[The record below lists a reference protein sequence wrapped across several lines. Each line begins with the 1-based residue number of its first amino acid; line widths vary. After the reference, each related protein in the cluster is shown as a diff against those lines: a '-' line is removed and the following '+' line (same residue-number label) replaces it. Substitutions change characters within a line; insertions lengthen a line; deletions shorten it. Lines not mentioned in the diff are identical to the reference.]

1 MECTTPLTCNEAE
14 AEGEEDLVD
23 LCRRLDT
30 QLEEKAK
37 MHNLNALNVKSI
49 LHRLIRDPHVLSTLM
64 GIKGESDDIPT
75 LKVTRS
81 KVKHSSSEL
90 AKVELKPVQP
100 PRTFLDVQFE
110 NEDEDEDYRPEEVQI
125 SDGVNDDAEVSPYQL
140 RSRVP
145 HIDQSSAY
153 DSLDS
158 GFLHDS
164 FDTFTDYHGQEMLT
178 FVENPDYL
186 SFLQGIQASTPAHE
200 NENVTADDDDPDD
213 EEYNVLTELD
223 KLKEYEKDKDELR
236 MDRFTEI
243 PMREVEGLF
252 LDLIGDDVETIRP
265 ELIPLKTQTPKK
277 KRTKKR
283 RSAEM
288 SDSKKSSDNQKN
300 ALDTCFYEGIG
311 ESSLFNI
318 YNLSAAIESCHDI
331 MGITPVEEEQV
342 KWDPNPFGWSP
353 RPEAALVLG
362 RSRAIIYPDLL
373 PGVQPDLFE
382 FPHQFFTP
390 GEDLLLAHALIQFR
404 HIPST
409 PKDPFGRLYWVQKML
424 LPCKTISQIRA
435 HIRLARNHVEG
446 QVNNRNPIYQIIMQ
460 ALRGVCHLRFPFE
473 RPLVRYETLQMW
485 PEEERP
491 IWFNKFLKHFMTV
504 GPTMVIPYGIA
515 NRQSTPP
522 APVYEGVAVP
532 VVPVVPAVV
541 FTTEKKPTVAVCSC
555 SIFYEESASGRFCAT
570 DSFAMLDTLQI
581 ADSLDLVKPTSIVTS
596 TDISS
601 VIVKDE
607 PEANTR
613 MQISDLELLP
623 NQSNLGI
630 PAQDLLCDL
639 SLYNPV
645 LGPSESNEIIDQTC
659 DEVIE
664 EAPMLPD
671 ICEAQEEEFS
681 VYEPERD
688 ITTVKR
694 TNGGLQASS
703 ASQHLESLQIP
714 KSEFSFDAELEEGEI
729 VSTENSR
736 EAPIAADKPTARKET
751 SPYDFRSRPKLR
763 SKSKSPLHKNETRER
778 SSRSYNRAGS
788 SGRQDISKQQPS
800 RYRERTGENQKR
812 AGNGRCRIR
821 RRSSDSDWQPE
832 HSPDRKRKK
841 KGGQQQPELVRRS
854 SRRVQERVRGSSP
867 SSKSAKRDEEKSGS
881 HQRTSRRADNNGGQL
896 HSGFASCSVTQ
907 ELKVNKR
914 TAEVLKLMKT
924 KVKQLI
930 RVKKDLSASSA
941 AVIDQT
947 ANNPGTSAVLSID
960 VPCSGSS
967 MGAAENSF
975 ESPLKTWRDSD
986 CALEDFGLHSL
997 MGESNAMGETALP
1010 DYDVT
1015 CAIPRTPTFSTPSN
1029 YSPLGTFYQ
1038 LSGSRSRSPFSD
1050 TGVPVTPRD
1059 DALTRSPTLLRA
1071 PSAASRA
1078 LFAKIEVKRVPNVPV
1093 TSADLTGVEQSTS
1106 YWRSTWDCENSDPVP
1121 YHDGSDARPS
1131 SAFDGGGHDDS
1142 EDVPSKSLDDLDAGG
1157 KTRMKRRTRTEKERM
1172 GLEMMQNQPHRS
1184 RQMQSL
1190 ARKIADDIRQ
1200 RTFMHEDVWRTVEK
1214 IVLGDDNLEAQFDRL
1229 KAALLPKHADV
1240 LALLSLLTD
1249 DAILPPELLTSPLRR
1264 AYHGAVQMLLAIEA
1278 YCHGT
1283 RSRSSNTRSLLRTIG
1298 SMGQTLSES
1307 EFCDRLSDLLSNER
1321 PLWNYIRQWL
1331 PLPYDENV
1339 TPADFEFIDLRRLED
1354 KDLKDDDGSERID
1367 DLNAVLGA
1375 FTPKKGGSLQVAGGQ
1390 LNSLQNG
1397 SYLPVLVTKE
1407 REHSEENKVPQ
1418 EPIWTKDVD
1427 ILILQTY
1434 NNVDGNCEDVV
1445 KVLTEKIPYS
1455 FKHIEKRLN
1464 FLLSLF

>member
-1 MECTTPLTCNEAE
+1 MSDDGPCCSTQSQKTGERSGSRVDRNGESTESSSTESTPPLNCNEAD

-110 NEDEDEDYRPEEVQI
+110 NEDDDEDYRPEEVQSDESDDEEEGNDTLTLDPEHSKNRDEVVTAEVEESNDVMDDMLMI
-125 SDGVNDDAEVSPYQL
+125 SDGVNDDAELSPYPL

-145 HIDQSSAY
+145 HIDESSAY

-213 EEYNVLTELD
+213 EEYNVLTELE

-277 KRTKKR
+277 KRAKKR

-288 SDSKKSSDNQKN
+288 SDSKKSADQQKVSLPVDEPPPDGSYSCSLINGGPITFKPEELAQLRIQLEQHVQLLTQSVVMCFHDDRLLHVKNEYQLMIN
-300 ALDTCFYEGIG
+300 ALDTCFCEGIG

-331 MGITPVEEEQV
+331 MGITPVEPEQV

-491 IWFNKFLKHFMTV
+491 IWFNKFLKNFMTV

-522 APVYEGVAVP
+522 APVYEGLAVP
-532 VVPVVPAVV
+532 VVPVVPAVI
-541 FTTEKKPTVAVCSC
+541 FATEKKPTVAVCSC
-555 SIFYEESASGRFCAT
+555 SIFYEVDVAFERAEQFFETAVTARPFSYCFDAASGRFSAT
-570 DSFAMLDTLQI
+570 NSIAMLETIQI
-581 ADSLDLVKPTSIVTS
+581 ADSLDLVKPIVKAASANGS
-596 TDISS
+596 T
-601 VIVKDE
+601 VIVKDD
-607 PEANTR
+607 PESNTR
-613 MQISDLELLP
+613 MQITELDLPP
-623 NQSNLGI
+623 NQSSFGI

-639 SLYNPV
+639 SLYNPES
-645 LGPSESNEIIDQTC
+645 GPNGCNEIIDQTC
-659 DEVIE
+659 DEIIE
-664 EAPMLPD
+664 EAPLLPD
-671 ICEAQEEEFS
+671 ICGDQEAEFS
-681 VYEPERD
+681 VYEPGRE
-688 ITTVKR
+688 IASVKGA
-694 TNGGLQASS
+694 NGRFQTSS
-703 ASQHLESLQIP
+703 IAQHPESLQIP

-729 VSTENSR
+729 VSAENSR
-736 EAPIAADKPTARKET
+736 EAPVVADKPKTVGDVEFDEDLQILTGSLKIPLTGKE
-751 SPYDFRSRPKLR
+751 
-763 SKSKSPLHKNETRER
+763 
-778 SSRSYNRAGS
+778 
-788 SGRQDISKQQPS
+788 
-800 RYRERTGENQKR
+800 
-812 AGNGRCRIR
+812 
-821 RRSSDSDWQPE
+821 
-832 HSPDRKRKK
+832 
-841 KGGQQQPELVRRS
+841 KGG
-854 SRRVQERVRGSSP
+854 
-867 SSKSAKRDEEKSGS
+867 
-881 HQRTSRRADNNGGQL
+881 ADN
-896 HSGFASCSVTQ
+896 S
-907 ELKVNKR
+907 
-914 TAEVLKLMKT
+914 
-924 KVKQLI
+924 
-930 RVKKDLSASSA
+930 
-941 AVIDQT
+941 
-947 ANNPGTSAVLSID
+947 
-960 VPCSGSS
+960 
-967 MGAAENSF
+967 
-975 ESPLKTWRDSD
+975 
-986 CALEDFGLHSL
+986 
-997 MGESNAMGETALP
+997 
-1010 DYDVT
+1010 
-1015 CAIPRTPTFSTPSN
+1015 
-1029 YSPLGTFYQ
+1029 
-1038 LSGSRSRSPFSD
+1038 
-1050 TGVPVTPRD
+1050 
-1059 DALTRSPTLLRA
+1059 TRSPY
-1071 PSAASRA
+1071 
-1078 LFAKIEVKRVPNVPV
+1078 EGRV
-1093 TSADLTGVEQSTS
+1093 EE
-1106 YWRSTWDCENSDPVP
+1106 Y
-1121 YHDGSDARPS
+1121 
-1131 SAFDGGGHDDS
+1131 
-1142 EDVPSKSLDDLDAGG
+1142 KS
-1157 KTRMKRRTRTEKERM
+1157 
-1172 GLEMMQNQPHRS
+1172 
-1184 RQMQSL
+1184 
-1190 ARKIADDIRQ
+1190 
-1200 RTFMHEDVWRTVEK
+1200 V
-1214 IVLGDDNLEAQFDRL
+1214 
-1229 KAALLPKHADV
+1229 
-1240 LALLSLLTD
+1240 
-1249 DAILPPELLTSPLRR
+1249 
-1264 AYHGAVQMLLAIEA
+1264 
-1278 YCHGT
+1278 
-1283 RSRSSNTRSLLRTIG
+1283 
-1298 SMGQTLSES
+1298 
-1307 EFCDRLSDLLSNER
+1307 
-1321 PLWNYIRQWL
+1321 
-1331 PLPYDENV
+1331 
-1339 TPADFEFIDLRRLED
+1339 
-1354 KDLKDDDGSERID
+1354 
-1367 DLNAVLGA
+1367 
-1375 FTPKKGGSLQVAGGQ
+1375 
-1390 LNSLQNG
+1390 
-1397 SYLPVLVTKE
+1397 
-1407 REHSEENKVPQ
+1407 
-1418 EPIWTKDVD
+1418 
-1427 ILILQTY
+1427 
-1434 NNVDGNCEDVV
+1434 
-1445 KVLTEKIPYS
+1445 
-1455 FKHIEKRLN
+1455 
-1464 FLLSLF
+1464 